1 MTTDNSLVIINESPI
16 VPEYFRI
23 IKESYD
29 KANHKHNIR
38 AETVYQTVG
47 EYNKNRRIY
56 SNDLMNEAIEMN
68 RPKMK
73 SRTFLGELDHPITE
87 DMVRQSTV
95 LYKEAS
101 HVMTDLK
108 IDGKYIRGVFETLST
123 PNGYTMAG
131 LIKDNIPVGF
141 SLRAMGNL
149 IPEGEY
155 FRAAKPFIMICY
167 DCVSHP
173 SHVEARL
180 TNVMK
185 ENFSCIG
192 DQCKKMFI
200 DNKIDMELSKVFK
213 KFF

>member
-1 MTTDNSLVIINESPI
+1 MMNDSPLVIINEAPI
-16 VPEYFRI
+16 VPTYFKI
-23 IKESYD
+23 LSESYNPSE
-29 KANHKHNIR
+29 KRHNVR

-56 SNDLMNEAIEMN
+56 SNDLMHEAIAMN
-68 RPKMK
+68 FDKMRN
-73 SRTFLGELDHPITE
+73 RTFLGELDHPITE

-123 PNGYTMAG
+123 PNGFTMAG

-173 SHVEARL
+173 SHTEARI

-185 ENFSCIG
+185 ENFACIG
-192 DQCKKMFI
+192 DSCKQMFVQ
-200 DNKIDMELSKVFK
+200 NKLDMELSKVFK